1 MSICTSIHPE
11 HIFISGLF
19 LNGNVFP
26 FCLFRRSQFIFYAV
40 CPHGQDRESECEHR
54 KTDSENEKMK
64 SCRIVLEFGR
74 PLFAR
79 SSSTFGTTF
88 YVQFKCKTKNKPSQA
103 IKTG

>member
-1 MSICTSIHPE
+1 MGKTE
-11 HIFISGLF
+11 
-19 LNGNVFP
+19 
-26 FCLFRRSQFIFYAV
+26 
-40 CPHGQDRESECEHR
+40 RERMRYR